1 MFSAGFT
8 SMRRMYLGRSGRGSL
23 RAGVGGHSP
32 GRGAAVVVVAG
43 GVVAVVGAAVVDVEV
58 DVVDRSAASSDFEH
72 AAAVSNMASD
82 SNKTVAVALTPTCVW
97 RVSTPLI
104 LALDERFGEPVDAYV
119 NGSQVWLRDD
129 GPNELTIEY
138 RLHPVSG
145 FRRPKDVGTYEL
157 FPGVALAL
165 ATGGTPPARPESL
178 WDGLE
183 AFAAYGDEVEP
194 AVLSGA
200 ATAALGLAPD
210 AAGLVDHAAIGDE
223 WERTGGKVSIV
234 ERLLAQLGA

>member
-1 MFSAGFT
+1 VLRTGLAGHPPAGT
-8 SMRRMYLGRSGRGSL
+8 VVVV
-23 RAGVGGHSP
+23 RAVVDV
-32 GRGAAVVVVAG
+32 AAVVVVVGRVELVVLG
-43 GVVAVVGAAVVDVEV
+43 GT
-58 DVVDRSAASSDFEH
+58 SAAFGWLH
-72 AAAVSNMASD
+72 AARAD

-129 GPNELTIEY
+129 GPGELTIEY

-145 FRRPKDVGTYEL
+145 FRRPASAGTYEL

-165 ATGGTPPARPESL
+165 ATGGTPAASPDAL

-194 AVLSGA
+194 AVLAGA
-200 ATAALGLAPD
+200 AADALGLPPE
-210 AAGLVDHAAIGDE
+210 AAGLVDHQAIGDE
-223 WERTGGKVSIV
+223 WERTGGRVSIV
-234 ERLLAQLGA
+234 DLLLKQLTA